1 MRYYTPHIT
10 CVFIGNMFKLR
21 NLYSSFLIIAGIAIV
36 LWGLFLF
43 PMVEQQITLILLLLI
58 AIAAQSTMTY
68 MVGGRFTVSVSGAMS
83 YAAVGLY
90 GPVIGGAVAAIAE
103 IGLWV
108 VSLRTGQRAWKA
120 ELERLGVNAG
130 MQAISILLAGTAY
143 VFVGEVLGTQT
154 IGARILPWLIGAIVG
169 DQVNF
174 WLLAL
179 VIFMAHGIKPLE
191 MWQDNRWAIPMNVTV
206 MAVGGGLVYTAVSL
220 FGLLGLAIFVLP
232 IILSSYSFR
241 VTVNNARK
249 QMDNLEELV
258 ALRTQA
264 LAEANAQLERLNK
277 EKDQFL
283 AVLTH
288 DMRTPLTSI
297 KGYGSILRDRELLRE
312 QQVQIASVILRSQE
326 ALLEIVNNI
335 LDLEK
340 LSSGREMELELS
352 QFDLALLA
360 QTTAE
365 AVQAQ
370 AMEKHIKLDFNPV
383 PTPIMIT
390 ADEKKIERVLTN
402 LISNAIKYTPEAGS
416 VSIQAANNGRY
427 ALVEVKDTGY
437 GIPEDELDH
446 IFDRYS
452 RVKGHQQLA
461 IGTGLGLAIVKS
473 LVEAHQGFITVD
485 SEVDVGS
492 TFTVRLPIK

>member
-1 MRYYTPHIT
+1 M
-10 CVFIGNMFKLR
+10 
-21 NLYSSFLIIAGIAIV
+21 
-36 LWGLFLF
+36 GLTA
-43 PMVEQQITLILLLLI
+43 P
-58 AIAAQSTMTY
+58 
-68 MVGGRFTVSVSGAMS
+68 
-83 YAAVGLY
+83 
-90 GPVIGGAVAAIAE
+90 
-103 IGLWV
+103 WV
-108 VSLRTGQRAWKA
+108 
-120 ELERLGVNAG
+120 
-130 MQAISILLAGTAY
+130 
-143 VFVGEVLGTQT
+143 
-154 IGARILPWLIGAIVG
+154 IGAIVS

-174 WLLAL
+174 WLLT
-179 VIFMAHGIKPLE
+179 VIIYMAHSIHPME
-191 MWQDNRWAIPMNVTV
+191 MWRDTRWAVPMNVTV
-206 MAVGGGLVYTAVSL
+206 MALGGGLIYTAVYV

-232 IILSSYSFR
+232 IILSAYSFR
-241 VTVNNARK
+241 ITVNNAKK
-249 QMDNLEELV
+249 QMDNLEDLV

-264 LAEANAQLERLNK
+264 LAEANDQLERLNK

-297 KGYGSILRDRELLRE
+297 KGYGSILRDRELSRD
-312 QQVQIASVILRSQE
+312 QQTQIAKVILRSQE
-326 ALLEIVNNI
+326 TLLEIVNNI

-340 LSSGREMELELS
+340 LASGAGMELEMS
-352 QFDLALLA
+352 DFDLSLLA
-360 QTTAE
+360 KSTAE

-370 AMEKHIKLDFNPV
+370 ALEKQIKLDFNPV

-402 LISNAIKYTPEAGS
+402 LISNAIKYTPQEGVVS
-416 VSIQAANNGRY
+416 VTASTNGRY
-427 ALVEVKDTGY
+427 AMVEVTDTGY

-473 LVEAHQGFITVD
+473 LVEAHLGFISVD

-492 TFTVRLPIK
+492 TFTVRLPLSQL

>member
-1 MRYYTPHIT
+1 ML
-10 CVFIGNMFKLR
+10 KLR
-21 NLYSSFLIIAGIAIV
+21 KIYTGLLALAGLVIV
-36 LWGLFLF
+36 LWGVILIPTYEDSL
-43 PMVEQQITLILLLLI
+43 TLVLLLVV
-58 AIAAQSTMTY
+58 AIGAHTTTTIL
-68 MVGGRFTVSVSGAMS
+68 VGGRVNISVGSAIS
-83 YAAVGLY
+83 FAAVGLFS
-90 GPVIGGAVAAIAE
+90 PVAGAMVAALAE
-103 IGLWV
+103 VGIWLINV
-108 VSLRTGQRAWKA
+108 YSGQRIWWS
-120 ELERLGVNAG
+120 ELERLGANGG
-130 MQAISILLAGTAY
+130 MQAISILVGGLAFTLFENWLGPGTFMGLTA
-143 VFVGEVLGTQT
+143 
-154 IGARILPWLIGAIVG
+154 PWVIGAIVS

-174 WLLAL
+174 WLLT
-179 VIFMAHGIKPLE
+179 VIIYMAHSIHPME
-191 MWQDNRWAIPMNVTV
+191 MWRDTRWAVPMNVTV
-206 MAVGGGLVYTAVSL
+206 MALGGGLIYTAVYV

-232 IILSSYSFR
+232 IILSAYSFR
-241 VTVNNARK
+241 ITVNNAKK
-249 QMDNLEELV
+249 QMDNLEDLV

-264 LAEANAQLERLNK
+264 LAEANDQLERLNK

-297 KGYGSILRDRELLRE
+297 KGYGSILRDRELSRD
-312 QQVQIASVILRSQE
+312 QQTQIAKVILRSQE
-326 ALLEIVNNI
+326 TLLEIVNNI

-340 LSSGREMELELS
+340 LASGAGMELEMS
-352 QFDLALLA
+352 DFDLSLLA
-360 QTTAE
+360 KSTAE

-370 AMEKHIKLDFNPV
+370 ALEKQIKLDFNPV

-402 LISNAIKYTPEAGS
+402 LISNAIKYTPQEGVVS
-416 VSIQAANNGRY
+416 VTASTNGRY
-427 ALVEVKDTGY
+427 AMVEVTDTGY

-473 LVEAHQGFITVD
+473 LVEAHLGFISVD

-492 TFTVRLPIK
+492 TFTVRLPLSQL